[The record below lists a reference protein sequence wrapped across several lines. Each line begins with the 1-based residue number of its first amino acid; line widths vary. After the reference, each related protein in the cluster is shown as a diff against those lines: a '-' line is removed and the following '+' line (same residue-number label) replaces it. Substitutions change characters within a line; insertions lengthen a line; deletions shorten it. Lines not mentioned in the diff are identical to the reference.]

1 MDILAKDYDLCAR
14 FNGGANAGH
23 TVVADGHK
31 YAFHLL
37 PCGILYPKCV
47 NLMGNGTVI
56 NIPSMFEELAQLD
69 KNGISY
75 KGRLKLSDRAHLV
88 SSIQIMADG
97 LQEAARAKED
107 AQQVLGTTNRG
118 IGPTYA
124 SKALRMGLRIG
135 DLTDWTTFLI
145 KYDRFINVF

>member
-1 MDILAKDYDLCAR
+1 
-14 FNGGANAGH
+14 
-23 TVVADGHK
+23 
-31 YAFHLL
+31 
-37 PCGILYPKCV
+37 
-47 NLMGNGTVI
+47 MGNGTVI